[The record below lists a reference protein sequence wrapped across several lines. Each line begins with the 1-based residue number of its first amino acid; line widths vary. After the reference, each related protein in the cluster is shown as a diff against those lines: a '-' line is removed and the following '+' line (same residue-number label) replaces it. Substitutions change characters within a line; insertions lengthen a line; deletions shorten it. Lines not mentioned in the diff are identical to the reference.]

1 MDRKKGESLLSFPNE
16 YVILDI
22 ETTGLSPEYDEII
35 EIGAIRVKDNIV
47 IEEFQSLVKPQHKIN
62 EFIEKL
68 TGITNE
74 MVQNSPKLSSV
85 LPSLKKFIGDSYIT
99 GYNINF
105 DLNFLYDSFFK
116 ELKIE
121 LINDYI
127 DVLRLARL
135 VITKDEVQNRKLKN
149 IAKYFKLE
157 FEGIHRVSNDC
168 MLTLQV
174 FIKLQEVIRQK
185 YGSLEEF
192 IEERKKARKGYID
205 IKNITSEADSIDM
218 DNPCY
223 DNEFVFTGT
232 LEKMNR
238 KDAMQLVVNLGGRI
252 GNSVTKK
259 TNFLVIGELDYSK
272 TITNEKSS
280 KILKAEGL
288 KLKGIDIEVIP
299 ESVFYDMIPNDI
311 LNSISAKK
319 KEVKIAE
326 DIKLKCDILIYTSGS
341 TLKYVPYNL
350 ELFRKNLSIE
360 EKLNLFHICCQEGL
374 LEYEDKKATYEKE
387 LLKMKV
393 TELQEMLKKLGLE
406 CSEKNKKPL
415 IARILENINIDEYIL
430 EPIFK
435 LTIKGE
441 EFLKHNK

>member
-1 MDRKKGESLLSFPNE
+1 MERKKGESLLSFPNE
-16 YVILDI
+16 YVVVDI

-35 EIGAIRVKDNIV
+35 EIGAIRVKDDVV
-47 IEEFQSLVKPQHKIN
+47 IDKFQSLVKPQHKIN

-74 MVQNSPKLSSV
+74 MLENSPKLNSV
-85 LPSLKKFIGDSYIT
+85 LPSLKNFIADSCII
-99 GYNINF
+99 GYNVNF

-116 ELKIE
+116 ELGFE
-121 LINDYI
+121 LKNNYV
-127 DVLRLARL
+127 DVLRITRL
-135 VITKDEVQNRKLKN
+135 IVNKDEIQNRKLKN
-149 IAKYFKLE
+149 IAKYFNLE
-157 FEGIHRVSNDC
+157 VDGIHRASKDC
-168 MLTLQV
+168 ILTLQI

-185 YGSLEEF
+185 YGSLEAF

-205 IKNITSEADSIDM
+205 IKNITSEAESIDI

-259 TNFLVIGELDYSK
+259 TNFLVMGELDYSK

-280 KILKAEGL
+280 KILKAEEL
-288 KLKGIDIEVIP
+288 KLKGIDIEIIP
-299 ESVFYDMIPNDI
+299 ESVFYDMIPNNI
-311 LNSISAKK
+311 SIEK
-319 KEVKIAE
+319 KETEIAD
-326 DIKLKCDILIYTSGS
+326 DIKLKCDILIYASGS
-341 TLKYVPYNL
+341 TLKHVPYNL

-374 LEYEDKKATYEKE
+374 LEYEDKKVTYEKE

-393 TELQEMLKKLGLE
+393 TELQEILKKLGLE

-441 EFLKHNK
+441 EFLNNNK

>member
-1 MDRKKGESLLSFPNE
+1 MERKKGESLLSFPNE
-16 YVILDI
+16 YVVVDI

-35 EIGAIRVKDNIV
+35 EIGAIRVKDDVV
-47 IEEFQSLVKPQHKIN
+47 IDKFQSLVKPQHKIN

-74 MVQNSPKLSSV
+74 MLENSPKLNSV
-85 LPSLKKFIGDSYIT
+85 LPSLKNFIADSCII
-99 GYNINF
+99 GYNVNF

-116 ELKIE
+116 ELGFE
-121 LINDYI
+121 LKNNYV
-127 DVLRLARL
+127 DVLRITRL
-135 VITKDEVQNRKLKN
+135 IVNKDEIQNRKLKN
-149 IAKYFKLE
+149 IAKYFNLE
-157 FEGIHRVSNDC
+157 VDGIHRASKDC
-168 MLTLQV
+168 ILTLQI

-185 YGSLEEF
+185 YGSLEAF

-205 IKNITSEADSIDM
+205 IKNITSEAESIDI

-259 TNFLVIGELDYSK
+259 TNFLVMGELDYSK

-280 KILKAEGL
+280 KILKAEEL
-288 KLKGIDIEVIP
+288 KLKGIDIEIIP
-299 ESVFYDMIPNDI
+299 ESVFYDMIPNNI
-311 LNSISAKK
+311 SIEK
-319 KEVKIAE
+319 KETEIAD
-326 DIKLKCDILIYTSGS
+326 DIKLKCDILIYASSS
-341 TLKYVPYNL
+341 TLKHVPYNL

-374 LEYEDKKATYEKE
+374 LEYEDKKVTYEKE

-393 TELQEMLKKLGLE
+393 TELQEILKKLGLE

-441 EFLKHNK
+441 EFLNHNK

>member
-1 MDRKKGESLLSFPNE
+1 MERKKGESLLSFPNE
-16 YVILDI
+16 YVVVDI

-35 EIGAIRVKDNIV
+35 EIGAIRVKDDVV
-47 IEEFQSLVKPQHKIN
+47 IDKFQSLVKPQHKIN

-74 MVQNSPKLSSV
+74 MLENSPKLNSV
-85 LPSLKKFIGDSYIT
+85 LPSLKNFIADSCII
-99 GYNINF
+99 GYNVNF

-116 ELKIE
+116 ELGFE
-121 LINDYI
+121 LKNNYV
-127 DVLRLARL
+127 DVLRITRL
-135 VITKDEVQNRKLKN
+135 IVNKDEIQNRKLKN
-149 IAKYFKLE
+149 IAKYFNLE
-157 FEGIHRVSNDC
+157 VDGIHRASKDC
-168 MLTLQV
+168 ILTLQI

-185 YGSLEEF
+185 YGSLEAF

-205 IKNITSEADSIDM
+205 IKNITSEAESIDI

-259 TNFLVIGELDYSK
+259 TNFLVMGELDYSK

-280 KILKAEGL
+280 KILKAEEL
-288 KLKGIDIEVIP
+288 KLKGIDIEIIP
-299 ESVFYDMIPNDI
+299 ESVFYDMIPNNI
-311 LNSISAKK
+311 SIEK
-319 KEVKIAE
+319 KETEIAD
-326 DIKLKCDILIYTSGS
+326 DIKLKCDILIYASGS
-341 TLKYVPYNL
+341 TLKHIPYNL

-374 LEYEDKKATYEKE
+374 LEYEDKKVTYEKE

-393 TELQEMLKKLGLE
+393 TELQEILKKLGLE

-441 EFLKHNK
+441 EFLNNNK

>member
-1 MDRKKGESLLSFPNE
+1 MERKKGESLLSFPNE
-16 YVILDI
+16 YVVVDI

-35 EIGAIRVKDNIV
+35 EIGAIRVKDDVV
-47 IEEFQSLVKPQHKIN
+47 IDKFQSLVKPQHKIN

-74 MVQNSPKLSSV
+74 MLENSPKLNSV
-85 LPSLKKFIGDSYIT
+85 LPSLKNFIADSCII
-99 GYNINF
+99 GYNVNF

-116 ELKIE
+116 ELGFE
-121 LINDYI
+121 LKNNYV
-127 DVLRLARL
+127 DVLRITRL
-135 VITKDEVQNRKLKN
+135 IVNKDEIQNRKLKN
-149 IAKYFKLE
+149 IAKYFNLE
-157 FEGIHRVSNDC
+157 VDGIHRASKDC
-168 MLTLQV
+168 ILTLQI

-185 YGSLEEF
+185 YGSLEAF

-205 IKNITSEADSIDM
+205 IKNITSEAESIDI

-259 TNFLVIGELDYSK
+259 TNFLVMGELDYSK
-272 TITNEKSS
+272 TTTNEKSS
-280 KILKAEGL
+280 KILKAEEL
-288 KLKGIDIEVIP
+288 KLKGIDIEIIP
-299 ESVFYDMIPNDI
+299 ESVFYDMIPNNI
-311 LNSISAKK
+311 SIEK
-319 KEVKIAE
+319 KETEIAD
-326 DIKLKCDILIYTSGS
+326 DIKLKCDILIYASGS
-341 TLKYVPYNL
+341 TLKHIPYNL

-374 LEYEDKKATYEKE
+374 LEYEDKKVTYEKE

-393 TELQEMLKKLGLE
+393 TELQEILKKLGLE

-441 EFLKHNK
+441 EFLNNNK